1 MEESKQYINP
11 LAERESEEPVEVDT
25 FLQEDEWQ
33 SVSTE
38 GWYLDPKEKYSR
50 PRYTLSYNGVPF
62 APLGGIHGLTG
73 QPGHGKT
80 FTFTQLIV
88 AILRGEFYGLR
99 YELSRDIPQPKVLYI
114 DTEMEKGNTQLVML
128 RVYEMMGW
136 EKGTEQEQ
144 FKILWL
150 REEVKA
156 VERWKLTLK
165 AIDEL
170 KPTVVFLDGLIDV
183 VGDFNDNKECQAIIY
198 KCMATASHYGLSMWC
213 LLHENPGSTKMV
225 GHAGSFLER
234 KATDVL
240 KTKKD
245 KDSGVVQFEVSQSKA
260 RARDLDTW
268 TFTIEDDTN
277 HYGHPVIKENEGST
291 TTTTIQAYDLRK
303 IVELVGDQSLAF
315 TTLRDKLAAA
325 ESKGRGWA
333 KDQIN
338 AAINQGFLD
347 IKNNRVI
354 APAPLLESMRVE
366 DNDKPPF

>member
-1 MEESKQYINP
+1 
-11 LAERESEEPVEVDT
+11 
-25 FLQEDEWQ
+25 
-33 SVSTE
+33 
-38 GWYLDPKEKYSR
+38 
-50 PRYTLSYNGVPF
+50 
-62 APLGGIHGLTG
+62 
-73 QPGHGKT
+73 
-80 FTFTQLIV
+80 
-88 AILRGEFYGLR
+88 
-99 YELSRDIPQPKVLYI
+99 
-114 DTEMEKGNTQLVML
+114 ML

-165 AIDEL
+165 AIYEL

-245 KDSGVVQFEVSQSKA
+245 KESGVVQFEVSQSKA
-260 RARDLDTW
+260 RARDLDAW
-268 TFTIEDDTN
+268 VFTIEDDTN
-277 HYGHPVIKENEGST
+277 HYGHPVIKQTDGT

-325 ESKGRGWA
+325 EGKGRGWA

-338 AAINQGFLD
+338 DAIRQGILLT
-347 IKNNRVI
+347 KNNRVI
-354 APAPLLESMRVE
+354 APAPLADGMKV
-366 DNDKPPF
+366 DDDDKPPF

>member
-1 MEESKQYINP
+1 MEERKELNHNP
-11 LAERESEEPVEVDT
+11 LEDVEHIEVDT
-25 FLQEDEWQ
+25 FLMEDDWQ
-33 SVSTE
+33 SACTD
-38 GWYLDPKEKYSR
+38 GKFLDPAEKYIR

-80 FTFTQLIV
+80 FTFTQLMV

-99 YELSRDIPQPKVLYI
+99 YELSREIPQPKVLYI

-136 EKGTEQEQ
+136 EKGSVHDE

-156 VERWKLTLK
+156 VDRWRLTLK
-165 AIDEL
+165 AINEVQ
-170 KPTVVFLDGLIDV
+170 PTVVFLDGLIDV
-183 VGDFNDNKECQAIIY
+183 VGDFNDNKECQSIIY

-213 LLHENPGSTKMV
+213 LLHENPGSSKMV

-245 KDSGVVQFEVSQSKA
+245 KESGSVQFEVSQSKA
-260 RARDLDTW
+260 RARDLDAW
-268 TFTIEDDTN
+268 TFTVEDDNN
-277 HYGHPVIKENEGST
+277 HYGHPVIKAKEGSST
-291 TTTTIQAYDLRK
+291 TTEQAYDIHKL
-303 IVELVGDQSLAF
+303 VPLVGDQSLAF

-325 ESKGRGWA
+325 ENKGRGWA

-338 AAINQGFLD
+338 EAIRQGIL
-347 IKNNRVI
+347 KTQNNRVI
-354 APAPLLESMRVE
+354 APAPLEDMQVE
-366 DNDKPPF
+366 DDDKPPF